1 MMIRTITLFILM
13 TSILGLSAQTRFQ
26 KTAGSS
32 SNDRNYHLVA
42 GQDGS
47 LYATGYTEAVTGN
60 LTDAFLVKYN
70 RFGEVQW
77 AKTYGDTGHE
87 TNWDVIVTQNNQ
99 IVGVGYSSGLSTY
112 EGGIIT
118 RADTAGNVIW
128 SRGVVSVQGH
138 VNYYRVIETSAGD
151 LLAAGLT
158 SKNNQD
164 YMVLSKFTNGGTLLW
179 SRMIGTPQADEVM
192 GLIETSQGHYL
203 LAGLTDDAGGNG
215 GTEFAVVKTDQN
227 GNIIWKKRY
236 GGSGNDRLNS
246 VVEMDGFYYFVGWTS
261 SGPVGGNDVV
271 VMKTDTAG
279 TVVWNWAYGTPQT
292 DRAFNII
299 QDPFQPGK
307 IIVAGY
313 TDYSDSVTNNRNTFL
328 MALDGVSGLQEWVW
342 SYGSTGTDGHWPTGL
357 AALNSNDD
365 KGFYVLGSTNT
376 FGPGSYSLYMNK
388 VDENGISGCN
398 LKNPFFTQ
406 QALPAWLGYNFGT
419 TDSAIALN
427 AVNITITGMPW
438 LITSTSQCCLLAN
451 DLSPDTAICPGS
463 MVSVGSAAITGYVYD
478 WLYNGTS
485 VASSSVYWVG
495 YQNAGM
501 YKLTV
506 SAPNS
511 GCASASDSVN
521 IFPLPAPPK
530 PVISVNGNFLTSS
543 SPTDNQW
550 HLNAAPIP
558 GATQQVYHAWVSGIY
573 HVGVSNLS
581 GCETFSDSLL
591 HVAIGVESHEAS
603 QMVSLYPNPVE
614 SALHLQ
620 FAQASSGI
628 QISCFSLDGNKVL
641 EEYTE
646 AVETGGLIT
655 LDIRSLRSGVYHLR
669 IRHGD
674 HVSMRKFSV
683 VH

>member
-1 MMIRTITLFILM
+1 MMIRTITLYILM
-13 TSILGLSAQTRFQ
+13 TGVLGTSAQTRFQ

-32 SNDRNYHLVA
+32 SNDRNYHLAA

-99 IVGVGYSSGLSTY
+99 IVGVGYSSGLSAY

-118 RADTAGNVIW
+118 RADTSGNVLW
-128 SRGVVSVQGH
+128 SRGVVSTIGH
-138 VNYYRVIETSAGD
+138 VNFYRVIETSTGD
-151 LLAAGLT
+151 LVAAGLT
-158 SKNNQD
+158 SRNNQD
-164 YMVLSKFTNGGTLLW
+164 DMVLCKFSSAGTLLW
-179 SRMIGTPQADEVM
+179 SRLIGSPQTDEVM

-215 GTEFAVVKTDQN
+215 GTEFASVKTDAN
-227 GNIIWKKRY
+227 GNVLWKKRY
-236 GGSGNDRLNS
+236 GGSGSERMNS
-246 VVEMDGFYYFVGWTS
+246 VVEMGGFYYFVGWS
-261 SGPVGGNDVV
+261 SVGAVGGNDVV

-279 TVVWNWAYGTPQT
+279 NVAWNFAYGTPQAE
-292 DRAFNII
+292 RAFNII
-299 QDPFQPGK
+299 QDPFQPGRL
-307 IIVAGY
+307 IVAGY

-328 MALDGVSGLQEWVW
+328 MAVDGVSGLHAWAW

-365 KGFYVLGSTNT
+365 RGFYVLGSTNT
-376 FGPGSYSLYMNK
+376 FGPGGYSLYLNK

-398 LKNPFFTQ
+398 LKNPNFTQ

-419 TDSAIALN
+419 ADTVITLN

-438 LITSTSQCCLLAN
+438 AITSTTQCCLLAN
-451 DLSPDTAICPGS
+451 DLMPDTAICPGY
-463 MVSVGSAAITGYVYD
+463 MVSLGSAAITGYVYD

-485 VASSSVYWVG
+485 VASTPVYWVN
-495 YQNAGM
+495 YQSAGM

-521 IFPLPAPPK
+521 IYPLPAPPK

-543 SPTDNQW
+543 STDDNQW
-550 HLNAAPIP
+550 YLNAAPIP

-573 HVGVSNLS
+573 HVSVSNSS
-581 GCETFSDSLL
+581 GCETLSDSLL
-591 HVAIGVESHEAS
+591 HVAVGIESHEAS
-603 QMVSLYPNPVE
+603 QMVSLYPNPVA

-628 QISCFSLDGNKVL
+628 QISCFSLDGIKVL
-641 EEYTE
+641 EEHTG
-646 AVETGGLIT
+646 AVDAGGLIT
-655 LDIRSLRSGVYHLR
+655 LDIRRLPSGVYHLR

-674 HVSMRKFSV
+674 DVFTKRFSV
-683 VH
+683 VR